1 MAWLW
6 QQIINGVTVGST
18 YALIALG
25 LAMVYGV
32 LRILHIAH
40 AGVFTL
46 GAYVGLVLYARTAS
60 LPAAMLGA
68 MLACAAVGVAI
79 QRWLYRPLLAQPR
92 IVPLIASIGLF
103 IFMEDMFRLLG
114 GPYVLPF
121 QLGAEVRPLQIAGA
135 AITGAQILTL
145 VVTAV
150 LLAAVWLLV
159 SKTWLGLGWRAAA
172 QDLPMAE
179 AVGVNAHRVIA
190 LNFAFGSALAGAAGV
205 LIGLLYNAVS
215 PTMGSVPAYKALAVI
230 VLGGLGNV
238 WGTVVAG
245 LLLGLVETFLVGV
258 VGGLLPRDSIAFV
271 ALILVLLFRPQ
282 GLLGERQ

>member
-1 MAWLW
+1 VAWLW
-6 QQIINGVTVGST
+6 QQTVNGITVGST

-25 LAMVYGV
+25 LTMVYGV

-46 GAYVGLVLYARTAS
+46 GAYVGLYAYGRTGS
-60 LPAAMLGA
+60 LPAALAAA
-68 MLACAAVGVAI
+68 MLACAAVGVLV

-103 IFMEDMFRLLG
+103 IFMEDLFRLLA
-114 GPYVLPF
+114 GPYVLAF
-121 QLGAEVRPLQIAGA
+121 QIGAEVRPLQIAGA
-135 AITGAQILTL
+135 ALTGPQALTL
-145 VVTAV
+145 AVTAA
-150 LLAAVWLLV
+150 LLVAVWVLV
-159 SKTWLGLGWRAAA
+159 GKTWLGLGWRAAA

-245 LLLGLVETFLVGV
+245 LLLGLVETFMVGIA
-258 VGGLLPRDSIAFV
+258 GGLLPRDSIAFV
-271 ALILVLLFRPQ
+271 ALILVLLFRPT
-282 GLLGERQ
+282 GLFGER

>member
-1 MAWLW
+1 MIGFW
-6 QQIINGVTVGST
+6 QQLINGVTVGST

-46 GAYVGLVLYARTAS
+46 GAYVGLVLHARTAS
-60 LPAAMLGA
+60 LPTAFLGA
-68 MLACAAVGVAI
+68 MLACGVAGVLI
-79 QRWLYRPLLAQPR
+79 QRWLYRPLLNQPR

-103 IFMEDMFRLLG
+103 IFMEDLFRLLA
-114 GPYVLPF
+114 GPYVLAF
-121 QLGAEVRPLQIAGA
+121 RLDAEVRPLEIAGA
-135 AITGAQILTL
+135 AVTGVQVMTL
-145 VVTAV
+145 IVTAV
-150 LLAAVWLLV
+150 LLGAVWLLV
-159 SKTWLGLGWRAAA
+159 GKTWLGLGWRAAA
-172 QDLPMAE
+172 QDLGMAA
-179 AVGVNAHRVIA
+179 AVGVNAHRVVA
-190 LNFAFGSALAGAAGV
+190 LNFAFGSAVAGAAGV
-205 LIGLLYNAVS
+205 LIGALYNAVY

-245 LLLGLVETFLVGV
+245 VLLGLVETFLVGI

-271 ALILVLLFRPQ
+271 ALILMLLFRPT
-282 GLLGERQ
+282 GLFGER

>member
-1 MAWLW
+1 MLWFW

-25 LAMVYGV
+25 LTMVYGV

-46 GAYVGLVLYARTAS
+46 GAYVGLVVHARTGS
-60 LPAAMLGA
+60 LPAALLGA
-68 MLACAAVGVAI
+68 MAACALAGVLI

-103 IFMEDMFRLLG
+103 IFMEDLFRLLG

-121 QLGAEVRPLQIAGA
+121 QLAAEIRPMQIAGA
-135 AITGAQILTL
+135 TLTGDQALTL
-145 VVTAV
+145 AVAAV
-150 LLAAVWLLV
+150 LLVSVWLLV
-159 SKTWLGLGWRAAA
+159 GRTWLGLGWRAAA
-172 QDLPMAE
+172 QDLAMAE

-205 LIGLLYNAVS
+205 LIGLLYNAVA

-271 ALILVLLFRPQ
+271 ALILMLLFRPQ
-282 GLLGERQ
+282 GLFGER

>member
-1 MAWLW
+1 MIWLW
-6 QQIINGVTVGST
+6 QQIINGITVGST

-25 LAMVYGV
+25 LTMVYGV

-40 AGVFTL
+40 AGVFAL
-46 GAYVGLVLYARTAS
+46 GAYVGMYAYGRTGS
-60 LPAAMLGA
+60 LPAALAAA
-68 MLACAAVGVAI
+68 MLACAAVGVMI

-103 IFMEDMFRLLG
+103 IFMEDLYRLLA
-114 GPYVLPF
+114 GPYVLAF
-121 QLGAEVRPLQIAGA
+121 QIGAQVRPLQISGA
-135 AITGAQILTL
+135 ALTAPQALTL
-145 VVTAV
+145 AVTAA
-150 LLAAVWLLV
+150 LLVAVWLLV
-159 SKTWLGLGWRAAA
+159 GKTWLGLGWRAAA

-238 WGTVVAG
+238 WGTVAAG
-245 LLLGLVETFLVGV
+245 LLLGLVETFMVGIA
-258 VGGLLPRDSIAFV
+258 GGLLPRDSIAFV
-271 ALILVLLFRPQ
+271 ALILVLLFRPT
-282 GLLGERQ
+282 GLFGER